1 MSSKFR
7 FLLSPRFLF
16 FYAVIALVVPNVALC
31 FTEHMPFLACLVNI
45 FLPLSAYTMLMSLSR
60 KTGRQVWMLFPLVF
74 FAAFQMVL
82 IYLYGNG
89 VIAVDMF
96 LNLVTTNPG
105 EAMELLDN
113 LVPAVAGVVILYLPL
128 LVIAAVQWAK
138 HVSIDDRGCRAP
150 ARHNSHNSHNSHNNQ
165 RFLFRAR
172 RWSLYGVGVFAV
184 ITAVCY
190 FCYPKGNEAKGRF
203 EYHVEDNMYPAN
215 VFYNLYLAV
224 RESYR
229 SAHYKENVANFRFN
243 ARPTH
248 AKDSTEVYVL
258 VIGETARS
266 ENFQLYGYRRP
277 TNPELMQTSG
287 LMVFRDV
294 RSQSNTTHKSVPM
307 LLSAA
312 TAEDHDRL
320 YHEKGILAAFHEA
333 GFYTVFLSNQQP
345 NHSYIDFLGEE
356 ANEHLFIRNGG
367 LPSAAQPSAQSS
379 STSSSATL
387 YSDERLLPFLDR
399 VLSENHK
406 KLFVVLHMY
415 GSHFNYRDR
424 YPQSR
429 ARFLPDTPTEAKAEN
444 RPQLLNA
451 YDNTIL
457 QTDHILAAVISRLR
471 KGHHAAALLYTS
483 DHGENIFD
491 DSRRLFLHASPR
503 PSQYDTDVPLLV
515 WTSPEYAAQHAS
527 VVSGMKRNIKKGVQ
541 SNASVFPTMLSIA
554 GIEAKARVDSLSLTN
569 PAYRL
574 GTRHYLD
581 DHNHAVPLSMYGIG
595 NATH

>member
-1 MSSKFR
+1 MNNKKSYMSRKFR
-7 FLLSPRFLF
+7 FLLSPRFLI
-16 FYAVIALVVPNVALC
+16 FYTVLALVVPNIALC
-31 FTEHMPFLACLVNI
+31 FTEHMPFLASLVNI
-45 FLPLSAYTMLMSLSR
+45 FLPLSVYALLMSLSS
-60 KTGRQVWMLFPLVF
+60 KTGRQVWVLFPLVF

-138 HVSIDDRGCRAP
+138 HVTIADRGCRAP
-150 ARHNSHNSHNSHNNQ
+150 ARHNNSLAQHEGSLAQHND
-165 RFLFRAR
+165 FLAR
-172 RWSLYGVGVFAV
+172 MRRLSLCSTAVFV
-184 ITAVCY
+184 LLMAVCY
-190 FCYPKGNEAKGRF
+190 FCYPKGNEKEGRF
-203 EYHVEDNMYPAN
+203 EYHVENNIYPAN

-229 SAHYKENVANFRFN
+229 SAHYQERVAGFRFN
-243 ARPTH
+243 ARSTH
-248 AKDSTEVYVL
+248 ANDSAEVYVL

-277 TNPELMQTSG
+277 TNPELMQTPG
-287 LMVFRDV
+287 LMVFRNV

-320 YHEKGILAAFHEA
+320 YREKGIIAAFREA

-356 ANEHLFIRNGG
+356 ANEHMFIRQADCE
-367 LPSAAQPSAQSS
+367 S
-379 STSSSATL
+379 
-387 YSDERLLPFLDR
+387 SDERLLPFFER
-399 VLSENHK
+399 VLSKNHK

-444 RPQLLNA
+444 RQQLLNA

-457 QTDHILAAVISRLR
+457 QTDHILATVISRLR
-471 KGHHAAALLYTS
+471 REHRAAALVYTS

-515 WTSPEYAAQHAS
+515 WTSAEYATQHPTI
-527 VVSGMKRNIKKGVQ
+527 VNGMKSNLRKGVQ
-541 SNASVFPTMLSIA
+541 SNASVFPTMLSVA

-569 PAYRL
+569 PRYRL
-574 GTRHYLD
+574 GTRHYLN
-581 DHNHAVPLSMYGIG
+581 DHNHSVPLSMYGIK
-595 NATH
+595 

>member
-7 FLLSPRFLF
+7 FFLSPRFLWL
-16 FYAVIALVVPNVALC
+16 YAVLALVVPNVALC
-31 FTEHMPFLACLVNI
+31 LTEHMPVLASIVNI
-45 FLPLSAYTMLMSLSR
+45 FLPLSVYALLMSLSR
-60 KTGRQVWMLFPLVF
+60 KTGRQVWVLFPLVF

-82 IYLYGNG
+82 VYLYGNG

-128 LVIAAVQWAK
+128 LVIAAVQWARR
-138 HVSIDDRGCRAP
+138 VRIDDGVR
-150 ARHNSHNSHNSHNNQ
+150 
-165 RFLFRAR
+165 LTVR
-172 RWSLYGVGVFAV
+172 RRSLYGAAAFAV
-184 ITAVCY
+184 VTAACY

-229 SAHYKENVANFRFN
+229 SAHYKENVASFRFN

-248 AKDSTEVYVL
+248 AEDSAEVYVL
-258 VIGETARS
+258 VVGETARS
-266 ENFQLYGYRRP
+266 ADFQLYGYNRK
-277 TNPELMQTSG
+277 TNPALMRTDG
-287 LMVFRDV
+287 LMVFHDV

-307 LLSAA
+307 LLTAA

-320 YHEKGILAAFHEA
+320 YREKGIIAAFREA
-333 GFYTVFLSNQQP
+333 GFHTVFLSNQQP

-356 ANEHLFIRNGG
+356 ANEHLFIREAEKQSASANGG
-367 LPSAAQPSAQSS
+367 DVAAQ
-379 STSSSATL
+379 T
-387 YSDERLLPFLDR
+387 SDERLLPFLDR
-399 VLSENHK
+399 VLSKNHK

-471 KGHHAAALLYTS
+471 ASHRAAAMLYTS

-515 WTSPEYAAQHAS
+515 WTSPEYAAQYQS
-527 VVSGMKRNIKKGVQ
+527 VVGALKGNLGKGVQ
-541 SNASVFPTMLSIA
+541 SNASVFPTMLSIG
-554 GIEAKARVDSLSLTN
+554 GIDTRARVDSLSLAN
-569 PAYRL
+569 PRYRL
-574 GTRHYLD
+574 GTRHYLN
-581 DHNHAVPLSMYGIG
+581 DHNHAVPLSMYGIR
-595 NATH
+595 

>member
-1 MSSKFR
+1 MSNKFH
-7 FLLSPRFLF
+7 FLLSPRFLW

-31 FTEHMPFLACLVNI
+31 FTEHMPFLASLVNV
-45 FLPLSAYTMLMSLSR
+45 FLPLSVYALLMSLSR
-60 KTGRQVWMLFPLVF
+60 KTGRQVWVLFPLVF

-128 LVIAAVQWAK
+128 LAIAAVQWARR
-138 HVSIDDRGCRAP
+138 VRIDDNMRL
-150 ARHNSHNSHNSHNNQ
+150 HQ
-165 RFLFRAR
+165 R
-172 RWSLYGVGVFAV
+172 RWSLYGVAVFAV
-184 ITAVCY
+184 LTAVCY

-229 SAHYKENVANFRFN
+229 SAHYRENVANFRFH
-243 ARPTH
+243 ARATH

-266 ENFQLYGYRRP
+266 ADFQLYGYRRP
-277 TNPELMQTSG
+277 TNPELMRTKG

-320 YHEKGILAAFHEA
+320 YREKGIIAAFREA

-356 ANEHLFIRNGG
+356 ANEHLFIREAEEGG
-367 LPSAAQPSAQSS
+367 DAVKDGDAVRNDGDVAAR
-379 STSSSATL
+379 T
-387 YSDERLLPFLDR
+387 SDERLLPFFER
-399 VLSENHK
+399 VLSQKHR
-406 KLFVVLHMY
+406 KLLVVLHMY

-457 QTDHILAAVISRLR
+457 QTDHILATIIARLGR
-471 KGHHAAALLYTS
+471 ERCASALLYTS

-515 WTSPEYAAQHAS
+515 WTSPEYAAQHTA
-527 VVSGMKRNIKKGVQ
+527 VVRGLRGNVAKGAQ

-554 GIEAKARVDSLSLTN
+554 GISAKARVDSLSLTN

-574 GTRHYLD
+574 GTRHYLN
-581 DHNHAVPLSMYGIG
+581 DHNHAVPLSMYGIK
-595 NATH
+595 